1 MAKKKTPKA
10 KPGKSAK
17 PAAKAPAKSA
27 TKAPAKGKR
36 ASWFD
41 DKSNEPLIDN
51 YARKLDSFL
60 AVIQDNKVEAKEVKA
75 QEDRLIKLMK
85 EVEPKLDDQLHAK
98 VTELLCELTAYD
110 LMNALH
116 EIQASRPATTFR
128 G

>member
-1 MAKKKTPKA
+1 MAKKKTTKA
-10 KPGKSAK
+10 KPGKR
-17 PAAKAPAKSA
+17 AAKAKSA
-27 TKAPAKGKR
+27 SKAPAKGKR
-36 ASWFD
+36 TSWFD
-41 DKSNEPLIDN
+41 DKSNEPLINN

-85 EVEPKLDDQLHAK
+85 EVEPKLDDQVHAK